1 MSVLEV
7 ARQYKEDFMQ
17 GHGKAGAKDKL
28 TRQVPGIRR
37 KLTHAEI
44 SALYADNPIV
54 QNIVDIPAEDMTR
67 HWFTLRM
74 KDDQLARDIMARLA
88 DLKAKDA
95 FKKMR
100 MYERMR
106 GDGFISLGVTQ
117 RNKFELQDPLKLDNL
132 LSIDYLHPFSSMKVS
147 ELLINDDV
155 FDKNYGKLE
164 NLRISRASRS
174 GIQAVETESLVH
186 YSRVLHDQTK
196 RLEDEEQG
204 MSLLETLYDAIT
216 VLDTSLWSVG
226 QILHDFTFKVYESA
240 DIDNLSKEEKKE
252 LSMILDFMFR
262 TEALALIAT
271 GESLTK
277 QTTPVSG
284 MKDLLDFVWE
294 YISASARMP
303 KSVIKGQEAGT
314 LTGAQY
320 DVMNYY
326 ARITSAQENEMKP
339 LLERLIRMLLWAEK
353 EPGGR
358 IDPDTVEWEIK
369 FNPLWSVDSK
379 TDAEIRKIVAETD
392 QIYVSNGVI
401 SADEIR
407 ETRFGQFGVSDDF
420 KFSGDDAQWQRMAN
434 EVYSAWKE
442 NGQHG

>member
-1 MSVLEV
+1 MSLLEQ
-7 ARQYKEDFMQ
+7 ARQYKADFMQ
-17 GHGKAGAKDKL
+17 GNGKAGPKDNL
-28 TRQVPGIRR
+28 TRQVPGMRR
-37 KLTHAEI
+37 KLTHGEI

-74 KDDQLARDIMARLA
+74 KDEQLARDIMGRLA

-95 FKKMR
+95 FKQMR

-117 RNKFELQDPLKLDNL
+117 RSKFDLKDPLNPENL
-132 LSIDYLHPFSSMKVS
+132 LSVDYLHPFSSLKVS

-155 FDKNYGKLE
+155 FSRAYGKLE
-164 NLRISRASRS
+164 NLRISRASRN

-186 YSRVLHDQTK
+186 YSRVLHDQTR

-204 MSLLETLYDAIT
+204 LSLLETLYDAIT

-226 QILHDFTFKVYESA
+226 QILHDFTFKVYQSQDAE
-240 DIDNLSKEEKKE
+240 NLTREEKRE
-252 LSMILDFMFR
+252 LSMLADFMFR
-262 TEALALIAT
+262 TEALAIIGA
-271 GESLTK
+271 GETLTK

-284 MKDLLDFVWE
+284 IKDLLDFTWD
-294 YISASARMP
+294 YIAASARMP

-339 LLERLIRMLLWAEK
+339 HLEQLIRMLLWAEK

-358 IDPDTVEWEIK
+358 IDPDTIEWEIK

-379 TDAEIRKIVAETD
+379 TDAEIRKLVAETD
-392 QIYVSNGVI
+392 QIYVSNGVVG
-401 SADEIR
+401 ADEIR
-407 ETRFGQFGVSDDF
+407 EARFGQFGVSDDF
-420 KFSGDDAQWQRMAN
+420 KFSGDDAEWRRMAD
-434 EVYSAWKE
+434 EVYSKWKE
-442 NGQHG
+442 NSTHG

>member
-1 MSVLEV
+1 MSLLEQ

-17 GHGKAGAKDKL
+17 GHGKASAKDKL
-28 TRQVPGIRR
+28 TRQVPGVRR

-44 SALYADNPIV
+44 SGLYADNPIV

-74 KDDQLARDIMARLA
+74 KDEQLARDIMGRLA
-88 DLKAKDA
+88 DLKAKEA
-95 FKKMR
+95 FKNMR

-117 RNKFELQDPLKLDNL
+117 KSKFDLQDPLKLENL
-132 LSIDYLHPFSSMKVS
+132 KSVDYLHPFSSMKVS

-155 FDKNYGKLE
+155 FDNNYGKLE
-164 NLRISRASRS
+164 NLRINRASRS

-186 YSRVLHDQTK
+186 YSRVLHDQTR

-226 QILHDFTFKVYESA
+226 QILHDFTFKVYQSKDVE
-240 DIDNLSKEEKKE
+240 NLTKEDKRE
-252 LSMILDFMFR
+252 LSMIMDFMFR
-262 TEALALIAT
+262 TEALAIIRAEET
-271 GESLTK
+271 LTK

-284 MKDLLDFVWE
+284 LKDLLDFVWE
-294 YISASARMP
+294 YIAASARMP

-326 ARITSAQENEMKP
+326 ARITSAQENEQKP
-339 LLERLIRMLLWAEK
+339 LLEQLIRMLLWAEN

-358 IDPDTVEWEIK
+358 IDPDKLEWEIK
-369 FNPLWSVDSK
+369 FNPLWSVDWK

-392 QIYVSNGVI
+392 QIYISNGVI
-401 SADEIR
+401 ADQLKLAVKTETNPFGEISK
-407 ETRFGQFGVSDDF
+407 EQYKEITGQEF
-420 KFSGDDAQWQRMAN
+420 KTQVEA
-434 EVYSAWKE
+434 
-442 NGQHG
+442 

>member
-1 MSVLEV
+1 MLEQ
-7 ARQYKEDFMQ
+7 AKQYKKDFMQ
-17 GHGKAGAKDKL
+17 GHGKANAKDKI

-44 SALYADNPIV
+44 SELYADNPIV

-74 KDDQLARDIMARLA
+74 KDEQLARDIMGRLA
-88 DLKAKDA
+88 DLKAKEA

-117 RNKFELQDPLKLDNL
+117 KSIFDLKDPLKLDSL
-132 LSIDYLHPFSSMKVS
+132 LTIDYLHPFSSIKVS

-155 FDKNYGKLE
+155 FDNNYGKLE
-164 NLRISRASRS
+164 NLRINRASRS
-174 GIQAVETESLVH
+174 GIQTVETESIVH
-186 YSRVLHDQTK
+186 YSRVLHDQTR
-196 RLEDEEQG
+196 RLEDEEEG
-204 MSLLETLYDAIT
+204 MSLLESLYDAIT

-240 DIDNLSKEEKKE
+240 DIENLSKEDKKE
-252 LSMILDFMFR
+252 LSTILDFMFR

-277 QTTPVSG
+277 QSTPVTG
-284 MKDLLDFVWE
+284 IKELLDFAWE
-294 YISASARMP
+294 YTAAAARMP

-320 DVMNYY
+320 DIMNYY

-339 LLERLIRMLLWAEK
+339 LLEQLIRMLLWAEN
-353 EPGGR
+353 EPGGH
-358 IDPDTVEWEIK
+358 IDPDKVEWEIK

-392 QIYVSNGVI
+392 QIYISNGVI
-401 SADEIR
+401 GPDEIR
-407 ETRFGQFGVSDDF
+407 KTRFGQFGVSDEF
-420 KFSGDDAQWQRMAN
+420 KFSGDDADWQRIAN
-434 EVYSAWKE
+434 EVYGKWKE
-442 NGQHG
+442 NGTHG

>member
-1 MSVLEV
+1 MSLLEQ

-28 TRQVPGIRR
+28 TRQVPGVRR

-44 SALYADNPIV
+44 SELYADNPIV

-74 KDDQLARDIMARLA
+74 KDEQLARDIMGRLA

-95 FKKMR
+95 FMKMR

-106 GDGFISLGVTQ
+106 GDGFISLGVSQ
-117 RNKFELQDPLKLDNL
+117 KAHFELKAPLKLDSL
-132 LSIDYLHPFSSMKVS
+132 LTIDYLHPFSSIKVS

-155 FDKNYGKLE
+155 FDNNYGKLE
-164 NLRISRASRS
+164 NLRINRASRS

-186 YSRVLHDQTK
+186 YSRVLHDQTR

-204 MSLLETLYDAIT
+204 MSLLESLYDAIT
-216 VLDTSLWSVG
+216 VLDTSLWSMG
-226 QILHDFTFKVYESA
+226 QILHDFTFKVYGSEDVKNISPVEQ
-240 DIDNLSKEEKKE
+240 KEM
-252 LSMILDFMFR
+252 SMLLDFMFR
-262 TEALALIAT
+262 AESLAIIGA
-271 GESLTK
+271 GETLTK
-277 QTTPVSG
+277 QSTPISG
-284 MKDLLDFVWE
+284 IKELLDFAWG
-294 YISASARMP
+294 YTAAAARMP

-320 DVMNYY
+320 DIMNYY

-339 LLERLIRMLLWAEK
+339 LLERLIRMLLWAEN

-420 KFSGDDAQWQRMAN
+420 KFSGDDAQWKRMAN

-442 NGQHG
+442 NGQHA

>member
-1 MSVLEV
+1 
-7 ARQYKEDFMQ
+7 MQ
-17 GHGKAGAKDKL
+17 GNGKAGPKDNL
-28 TRQVPGIRR
+28 TRQVPGMRR
-37 KLTHAEI
+37 KLTHVEI

-54 QNIVDIPAEDMTR
+54 QNLVDIPAEDMTR

-74 KDDQLARDIMARLA
+74 KDDQLARDIMGRLA

-95 FKKMR
+95 FKQMR

-117 RNKFELQDPLKLDNL
+117 RNKFDLQDPLKLDNL
-132 LSIDYLHPFSSMKVS
+132 LSVDYLHPFSSMKVS
-147 ELLINDDV
+147 ELLINNDV
-155 FDKNYGKLE
+155 FSSDYGKLE

-174 GIQAVETESLVH
+174 GIQTLATESLVH
-186 YSRVLHDQTK
+186 YSRVLHDQTR

-204 MSLLETLYDAIT
+204 ISLLESLYDAIT

-226 QILHDFTFKVYESA
+226 QILHDFTFKVYQSKDVE
-240 DIDNLSKEEKKE
+240 NLTKEEKRE
-252 LSMILDFMFR
+252 LSMIMDFMFR
-262 TEALALIAT
+262 TEALAIIGAEET
-271 GESLTK
+271 LTK

-284 MKDLLDFVWE
+284 IKDLLDFVWD
-294 YISASARMP
+294 YIASAARMP

-314 LTGAQY
+314 LAGAQY

-326 ARITSAQENEMKP
+326 ARIISAQENELKP
-339 LLERLIRMLLWAEK
+339 LLEYLIRMLLWAEK

-358 IDPDTVEWEIK
+358 IDPDTIEWEIK

-392 QIYVSNGVI
+392 QIYLSNGVI
-401 SADEIR
+401 GVDEVR
-407 ETRFGQFGVSDDF
+407 EARFGQFGVSNDF
-420 KFSGDDAQWQRMAN
+420 KFSGDDAHWQGVAN
-434 EVYSAWKE
+434 EVYRAWKE
-442 NGQHG
+442 NRTHG

>member
-1 MSVLEV
+1 
-7 ARQYKEDFMQ
+7 MQ
-17 GHGKAGAKDKL
+17 GHGKANAKDKI

-44 SALYADNPIV
+44 SELYADNPIV

-74 KDDQLARDIMARLA
+74 KDEQLARDIMGRLA
-88 DLKAKDA
+88 DLKAKEA

-117 RNKFELQDPLKLDNL
+117 KSIFELKDPLELDSL
-132 LSIDYLHPFSSMKVS
+132 LTIDYLHPFSSIKVS

-155 FDKNYGKLE
+155 FDNNYGKLE
-164 NLRISRASRS
+164 NLRINRASRS
-174 GIQAVETESLVH
+174 GIQTVETESLVH
-186 YSRVLHDQTK
+186 YSRVLHDQTR
-196 RLEDEEQG
+196 RLEDEEEG
-204 MSLLETLYDAIT
+204 MSLLESLYDAIT

-240 DIDNLSKEEKKE
+240 DIDNLSKEDKKE
-252 LSMILDFMFR
+252 LSTILDFMFR

-277 QTTPVSG
+277 QSTPVSG
-284 MKDLLDFVWE
+284 IKELLDFAWE
-294 YISASARMP
+294 YTAAAARMP

-320 DVMNYY
+320 DIMNYY

-339 LLERLIRMLLWAEK
+339 LLEQLIRMLLWAEN

-358 IDPDTVEWEIK
+358 IDPDKVEWEIK

-379 TDAEIRKIVAETD
+379 TDADIRKIVAETD
-392 QIYVSNGVI
+392 QIYISNGVVGP
-401 SADEIR
+401 DEIR
-407 ETRFGQFGVSDDF
+407 KTRFGQFGVSDEF
-420 KFSGDDAQWQRMAN
+420 KFSGDDADWQRIAD
-434 EVYSAWKE
+434 EVYGAWKE
-442 NGQHG
+442 NGTHG